1 MFLKG
6 QHCFLKIMNIFADLS
21 VFKSEFTNW
30 GKHFKIV
37 LGSNIWTCSVRPFW
51 RLLDTKPNIY
61 RATHKEW
68 PFRDD
73 CTIWTSSVRPFR
85 RLLDTKPNI
94 YRVTHKEWPFRDDCT
109 EFVKSIFLHS
119 GFFVGQNWLISLL
132 GNLVNHQNTQLM
144 QKSKIKLQLV
154 TFYICWSSLQSN
166 PLWVSIDLD
175 LIQIYNEFLVCP
187 NEGIYS
193 CRRRVYQYIEDDFR
207 FKF

>member
-1 MFLKG
+1 
-6 QHCFLKIMNIFADLS
+6 
-21 VFKSEFTNW
+21 
-30 GKHFKIV
+30 
-37 LGSNIWTCSVRPFW
+37 
-51 RLLDTKPNIY
+51 
-61 RATHKEW
+61 
-68 PFRDD
+68 
-73 CTIWTSSVRPFR
+73 
-85 RLLDTKPNI
+85 
-94 YRVTHKEWPFRDDCT
+94 
-109 EFVKSIFLHS
+109 
-119 GFFVGQNWLISLL
+119 
-132 GNLVNHQNTQLM
+132 M